1 MGRLLETHLR
11 CLHSSPVSC
20 PSLLVL
26 HVFMTKSTSD
36 PCLGMRHQRFCG
48 IRTRRCST
56 VTNELNLCIGLDC

>member
-11 CLHSSPVSC
+11 CLHSSPVRC

-36 PCLGMRHQRFCG
+36 PCLGMRRQRFCG

-56 VTNELNLCIGLDC
+56 VTNELNLWIGLDC